1 MRSIIPEKAK
11 ILALTATA
19 TSEVLSTVK
28 AKLNLVDTLVIGL
41 SPDRGNIKYYVE
53 PLPKLEILCQLLCD
67 GLNQLR
73 DKFPKTLIFCCTIAE
88 CVTIYKTMRSSL
100 GRAFTEPA
108 GYPDYHCFRLL
119 DMYTRACSD
128 EMKAEV
134 LDSFMKTDGKLR
146 LVIATMAFSMG
157 VDCPDIQNVV
167 HYGPPSNVIQYVQE
181 TGRAGRSGI
190 PATAL
195 LLYGKLGNFVD
206 QTVVSYGTN
215 TSECRRDA
223 LLKNFIFYKTAHCVI
238 PKCKCCDI
246 CESTCNC
253 VNCSQY

>member
-1 MRSIIPEKAK
+1 MR
-11 ILALTATA
+11 
-19 TSEVLSTVK
+19 
-28 AKLNLVDTLVIGL
+28 N
-41 SPDRGNIKYYVE
+41 
-53 PLPKLEILCQLLCD
+53 
-67 GLNQLR
+67 
-73 DKFPKTLIFCCTIAE
+73 
-88 CVTIYKTMRSSL
+88 SL

-128 EMKAEV
+128 EIKAKV
-134 LDSFMKTDGKLR
+134 LESFMKTDGKLR

-181 TGRAGRSGI
+181 TGIAGRSGI

-223 LLKNFIFYKTAHCVI
+223 LLKNFIFIKLPIV
-238 PKCKCCDI
+238 
-246 CESTCNC
+246 
-253 VNCSQY
+253 